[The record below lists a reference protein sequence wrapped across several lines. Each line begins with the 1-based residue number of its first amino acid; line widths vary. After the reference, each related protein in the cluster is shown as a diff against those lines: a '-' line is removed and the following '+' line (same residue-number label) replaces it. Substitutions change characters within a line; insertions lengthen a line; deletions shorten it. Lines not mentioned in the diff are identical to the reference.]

1 MPIALTPGGTE
12 IAFTAIGTGPP
23 DLVFLHGLFGSAA
36 YFRESCDALDFDHA
50 RAIAV
55 DLSGHGDSPP
65 AECEWS
71 LDEIDDAVLAAS
83 DTVGA
88 RRIVAIGFSAGAKF
102 ALHLAVTHPDRVA
115 ALVLVAG
122 TPAGPIPL
130 PAELIEDWKS
140 RVGDASAI
148 RDLVTP
154 YLTGPVDKTAF
165 ERFAENAARVPL
177 SALEGTLRATL
188 DTDFQGSLSSIDVPT
203 LVVGG
208 TLDTLFTP
216 ELLREALVEPIAC
229 ARLALIDC
237 GHEIP
242 LERPHQFAAVIEAFL
257 AGLHED
263 GHGGVQLSRSE
274 EAQVPV
280 APRS

>member
-1 MPIALTPGGTE
+1 MPVALSPGGSE
-12 IAFTAIGTGPP
+12 IAYTAIGKGPP

-36 YFRESCDALDFDHA
+36 YFRESCDALDLDRA

-83 DTVGA
+83 DTAGA

-140 RVGDASAI
+140 RVGDEAAI

-154 YLTGPVDKTAF
+154 YLTGPVDKAAF
-165 ERFAENAARVPL
+165 RRFAEDAARVPL

-188 DTDFQGSLSSIDVPT
+188 ETDFDRSLSSIDVPT

-208 TLDTLFTP
+208 TFDTLFTP
-216 ELLREALVEPIAC
+216 ELLRAALVEPIAR

-257 AGLHED
+257 AGLHASGD
-263 GHGGVQLSRSE
+263 GRAKLTRSA
-274 EAQVPV
+274 EAEVPV

>member
-1 MPIALTPGGTE
+1 MAVALSPRGTE

-23 DLVFLHGLFGSAA
+23 DLVFLHGLLGSAA
-36 YFRESCDALDFDHA
+36 YFRESCEALDLDRA

-71 LDEIDDAVLAAS
+71 LDEIDEAVLAAS
-83 DTVGA
+83 DTAGA
-88 RRIVAIGFSAGAKF
+88 CRFVAIGFSAGAKF

-130 PAELIEDWKS
+130 PDEMLEDWKS
-140 RVGDASAI
+140 RVGDEAAI
-148 RDLVTP
+148 RDLVLP
-154 YLTGPVDKTAF
+154 YLTGPVDEAAF
-165 ERFAENAARVPL
+165 GRFAEHAARVPL

-188 DTDFQGSLSSIDVPT
+188 GTDFHGSLSSIDVPT

-208 TLDTLFTP
+208 RLDTLFTP
-216 ELLREALVEPIAC
+216 ELLRAALVEPIAC

-242 LERPHQFAAVIEAFL
+242 LERPHEFATVIEAFL
-257 AGLHED
+257 AGLRAD
-263 GHGGVQLSRSE
+263 GHGGAQLTRSAE
-274 EAQVPV
+274 TGVPV